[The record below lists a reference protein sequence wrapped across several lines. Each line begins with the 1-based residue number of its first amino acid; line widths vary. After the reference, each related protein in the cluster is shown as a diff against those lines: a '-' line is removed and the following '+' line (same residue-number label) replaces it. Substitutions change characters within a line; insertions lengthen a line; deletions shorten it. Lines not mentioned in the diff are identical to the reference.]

1 MKDTKSWSHKHDFP
15 IEEIYVTY
23 KTIAGLIVPR
33 LRAFKSLKKHGY
45 PSDISDTL
53 WEQAI
58 QKMIDAFELLSDANN
73 YSYSSDEEK
82 TINEGLDLLRKYYR
96 DLWD

>member
-33 LRAFKSLKKHGY
+33 LRAFKSLKKM
-45 PSDISDTL
+45 
-53 WEQAI
+53 AI
-58 QKMIDAFELLSDANN
+58 RVI
-73 YSYSSDEEK
+73 
-82 TINEGLDLLRKYYR
+82 
-96 DLWD
+96 